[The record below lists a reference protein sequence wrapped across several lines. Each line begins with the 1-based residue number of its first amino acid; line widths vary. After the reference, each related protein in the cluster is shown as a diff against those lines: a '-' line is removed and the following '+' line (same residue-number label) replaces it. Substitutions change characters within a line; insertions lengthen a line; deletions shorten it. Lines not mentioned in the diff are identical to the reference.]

1 MHLQMEIKMKAICDG
16 RSTRRDVVQ
25 ESLDMYRDVYIRT
38 TQRMDVLKAV
48 SGSLFTSRP
57 WGLLTA

>member
-1 MHLQMEIKMKAICDG
+1 MKAICDG

-38 TQRMDVLKAV
+38 TQRMDLLKAV
-48 SGSLFTSRP
+48 RIFWFRSWRR
-57 WGLLTA
+57 LTA